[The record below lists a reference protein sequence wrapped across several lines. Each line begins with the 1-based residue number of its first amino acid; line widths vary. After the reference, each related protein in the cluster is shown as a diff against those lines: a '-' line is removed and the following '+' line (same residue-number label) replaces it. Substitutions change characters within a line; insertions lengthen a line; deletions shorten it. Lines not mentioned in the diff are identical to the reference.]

1 MFRARN
7 ALFFPRKI
15 HDKSGPVN
23 AFYAGFGRLAELSEK
38 PGALDALL
46 LLHSFTRWDA
56 HYSEMFTET
65 LLKMRDVS
73 GVQNYGPFK
82 SRLESRSG
90 SEAPD
95 APPRGK
101 GGI

>member
-38 PGALDALL
+38 PGAKAAYKFALRAPAL
-46 LLHSFTRWDA
+46 RKDSPGLAQTASGA
-56 HYSEMFTET
+56 HEVKAGFPT
-65 LLKMRDVS
+65 L
-73 GVQNYGPFK
+73 
-82 SRLESRSG
+82 
-90 SEAPD
+90 
-95 APPRGK
+95 
-101 GGI
+101 